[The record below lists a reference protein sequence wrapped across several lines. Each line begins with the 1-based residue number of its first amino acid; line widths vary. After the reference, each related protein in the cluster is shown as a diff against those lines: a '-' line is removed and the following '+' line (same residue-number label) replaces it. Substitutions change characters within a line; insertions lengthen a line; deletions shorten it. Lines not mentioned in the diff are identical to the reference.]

1 MRRRDAYLRVWRRS
15 ICILS
20 FNISLREGG
29 KAVSTNIQ
37 TEAMRLPSRCVFA
50 LVNDGSCVIILTNK
64 NVLPRVVGARA
75 KYDVFALA
83 RNVPPCGIIII
94 MGKFP
99 NTEPPREMVEKLLV
113 NKRRVWYEGINADFS
128 KLRVMMYKKSENI
141 IKTSSII
148 FPSITYNAV
157 TNIRKVSKILSCSK
171 FYPRIRS
178 HITSILLV

>member
-171 FYPRIRS
+171 F
-178 HITSILLV
+178 

>member
-83 RNVPPCGIIII
+83 RNVPSCGIIII
-94 MGKFP
+94 TGKFP

-148 FPSITYNAV
+148 FPSITYNANKH
-157 TNIRKVSKILSCSK
+157 TQ
-171 FYPRIRS
+171 
-178 HITSILLV
+178 SIENSLLFQEFVLISPQSSSYE